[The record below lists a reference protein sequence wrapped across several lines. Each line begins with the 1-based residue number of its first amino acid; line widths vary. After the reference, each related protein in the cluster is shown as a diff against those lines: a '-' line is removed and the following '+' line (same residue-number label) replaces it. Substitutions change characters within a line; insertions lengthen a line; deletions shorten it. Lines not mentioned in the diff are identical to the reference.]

1 MRQLKLGTSGRT
13 MRFSFCFVA
22 FVWLLASLIVASRA
36 AASEAQP
43 TDIVKVFECQF
54 NDGWD
59 VDYDHWPDR
68 WTRATGLG
76 FPHYVNIGIQDD
88 ATAES
93 GKCLRIDLDGAAA
106 AVSSPPIRVMSRFS
120 YVFEAQLRNE
130 NLAYSTAKITL
141 DFYDRSGHVLQ
152 TIRSKSI
159 ATTKGWK
166 KIELDKIE
174 LADPAIDRVI
184 VNLQVTRGDKGDL
197 KGMVSLANVWLARL
211 PRIAISTNSPC
222 NVYSELNDAVVKCE
236 LSGIRV
242 RDPEIRFQLLDST
255 GKELQHGT
263 SHLNGRLIVENGEQ
277 AAEVA
282 DGVGQAPAGYEGTA
296 EWRPHIPDYGF
307 YRVVVQMLRPETNDN
322 SSDVGR
328 ELGSR
333 TVWLAAVP
341 KLPVPM
347 PRQGEFGWTLPQGD
361 APLSFQELSSL
372 LPQVGVNWVKL
383 PVWYAAND
391 PQRGDELI
399 RFVELL
405 GASNIEVVGMID
417 KPPADSELASRM
429 ASDAP
434 IAELLSLDPALWSPI
449 LEPVMT
455 RLSLRVRWW
464 QLGRDYDK
472 SVAAYPELNKRLG
485 ELRNTLFRFGQDVRL
500 GMCFDWAKANQN
512 SGQVAWDFQ
521 QNCLAE
527 TPTEEAFNGLIAQ
540 KSENTALRWVFVE
553 PPTQSSD
560 PSQRNEAALAAR
572 SSEFVRRLVS
582 AKESGVDAIIVPRPF
597 DDENGLMRSSGMPG
611 ELLLPWRTTAALLGG
626 AKYLGQIQLPG
637 NSENRIFVRPDHQMV
652 MVLWNREPTEET
664 LYLGEEV
671 QIVDIH
677 GRTKP
682 APQVGH
688 EQSIHVGSVPTFVL
702 GLHEAIT
709 RWRMATTM
717 EFLQVP
723 SELAK
728 AHPNT
733 MQFKNFFS
741 QGVGGTVRIT
751 VPQDAHV
758 EELLN
763 GEGHSTEPATPAQ
776 GRWTIEPPQ
785 ASFQLAA
792 GEEGKFPFEI
802 RLKNALFGKQPVR
815 LDFTV
820 EGDKNYQFSV
830 YKQMEVGTA
839 ELDLTVTTHLDKDG
853 VLAVEQSMINKS
865 DRLSDFKCYL
875 YAKGHRRERMQVY
888 RLGPTLDRK
897 IYRYPNGRELV
908 GHEMLLE
915 IEELNGPRVIK
926 HRFVA
931 TETAP
936 PEKTEA
942 ESQKDTEIPADS
954 ISKGEV
960 PRVSLAPKK

>member
-1 MRQLKLGTSGRT
+1 MWQFNLCTVRRT
-13 MRFSFCFVA
+13 ARFPFCIAVCIG
-22 FVWLLASLIVASRA
+22 LLAWTIVTSRA
-36 AASEAQP
+36 TASEAQA
-43 TDIVKVFECQF
+43 TDIIKVFQCQF
-54 NDGWD
+54 NEAWD
-59 VDYDHWPDR
+59 VNYDHWPDR
-68 WTRATGLG
+68 WTRETGPE

-106 AVSSPPIRVMSRFS
+106 AISSPPIRVMSRFS
-120 YVFEAQLRNE
+120 YAFAARLKNE
-130 NLAYSTAKITL
+130 NLNHSQARITL
-141 DFYDRSGHVLQ
+141 DFCDKSGHVLQ
-152 TIRSKSI
+152 TVKSKPI

-166 KIELDKIE
+166 QIELEKIELS
-174 LADPAIDRVI
+174 DPAIDRVI
-184 VNLQVTRGDKGDL
+184 VNLQVKRGDKGDL
-197 KGMVSLANVWLARL
+197 NGLVSLTDVWLARL
-211 PRIAISTNSPC
+211 PRIAVSTNCPC

-236 LSGIRV
+236 LSGIRE

-263 SHLNGRLIVENGEQ
+263 SHLNGRLIVEDAERTT
-277 AAEVA
+277 EVA
-282 DGVGQAPAGYEGTA
+282 DGVGQVPAGYEGTA
-296 EWRPHIPDYGF
+296 EWRPQIPDYGF
-307 YRVVVQMLRPETNDN
+307 YRVVVQMLRPEATDDP
-322 SSDVGR
+322 SDVGR
-328 ELGSR
+328 ELDSR

-347 PRQGEFGWTLPQGD
+347 PKQGEFGWTLPQGD
-361 APLSFQELSSL
+361 NPLSFQDLSLL
-372 LPQVGVNWVKL
+372 LPQVGINWVKL

-417 KPPADSELASRM
+417 KPPADSELASGI
-429 ASDAP
+429 ASEAP

-472 SVAAYPELNKRLG
+472 SVAAYPDLNKRLS
-485 ELRNTLFRFGQDVRL
+485 ELRNALFRFGQDVRL
-500 GMCFDWAKANQN
+500 GMCFDWANANQN
-512 SGQVAWDFQ
+512 LGQVAWDFQ
-521 QNCLAE
+521 QNCLKE
-527 TPTEEAFNGLIAQ
+527 TPTEEAFKDLVIQ
-540 KSENTALRWVFVE
+540 KPENTALRWVFVE
-553 PPTQSSD
+553 PPLQSSD
-560 PSQRNEAALAAR
+560 PSQRDEAALAAR

-597 DDENGLMRSSGMPG
+597 DDENGLMRASGMPG
-611 ELLLPWRTTAALLGG
+611 ELLLPWRTTAAMLGG
-626 AKYLGQIQLPG
+626 AKYLGQMQLPG
-637 NSENRIFVRPDHQMV
+637 NSENRIFVRPDHQVV
-652 MVLWNREPTEET
+652 MVLWNHEPTEET
-664 LYLGEEV
+664 LYLGQDV
-671 QIVDIH
+671 RIVDIH

-682 APQVGH
+682 APQAGH
-688 EQSIHVGSVPTFVL
+688 EQTIQVGPMPTFVL

-709 RWRMATTM
+709 RWRMAANM

-728 AHPNT
+728 SHPNT
-733 MQFKNFFS
+733 VRFQNFFP
-741 QGVGGTVRIT
+741 QGVGGTVRIV
-751 VPQDAHV
+751 VPQDEHV
-758 EELLN
+758 EELLK
-763 GEGHSTEPATPAQ
+763 GEGHPTEPAAPTPE
-776 GRWTIEPPQ
+776 RWTIEPPQ

-820 EGDKNYQFSV
+820 EGEEHYQFSV

-839 ELDLTVTTHLDKDG
+839 ELELKVTTHLDKDG
-853 VLAVEQSMINKS
+853 VLIVEQTMINKA

-936 PEKTEA
+936 PEKPEP
-942 ESQKDTEIPADS
+942 ENQKDSQTPVDAT
-954 ISKGEV
+954 SKGEV
-960 PRVSLAPKK
+960 AKVSLAPTK